1 MQCTC
6 TIPGSAGFRRPNLA
20 SHSRIPPTRPK
31 TVVLRTQRQFDRHHT
46 VSASNKD
53 AVQDADPIPQSNT
66 SPPLQP
72 AKAQSSSSSS
82 NNKNE
87 KQGTLFGAIAL
98 IVGSTIGAGILALPS
113 VTAPAGIGPT
123 SAALIAGWAILTLEA
138 LSLAEVNITM
148 RRMLTQTQASSS
160 LSVDS
165 SSYMSSSS
173 SSDEEDINNNNNTAI
188 SKSANQLAAILLN
201 SDADELPRDQLI
213 TLRQM
218 AEFTLGGTIINKMV
232 IIVLLGLAYSLLVAY
247 LAKIVEVMDYF
258 TGNSVPPAV
267 CAAVFVS
274 VAGGLFTVGGNKA
287 ADKIN
292 QALASVLLLLFACI
306 LLAGSQAHQGT
317 SSVSSLFVESS
328 SNPGNWAALT
338 SAFPIIFLSLVYHD
352 LVGVICTYLRND
364 VKMVRSAIF
373 LGSLIPLVMFLSW
386 EAVSLSLLPSNIAV
400 VADNGTGIG
409 GKKNGVGAGVIKVVR
424 ASLTNNNSN
433 QLVFTSDGSG
443 SSNAQTIHPS
453 APNLTTIDPNA
464 APEVISF
471 SSSSPPSTSSTP
483 PPPPTTTTTTIKQK
497 PMVIDPL
504 EILVARCGPQVGLL
518 VKSFSFLAVMTSF
531 LGTVISTKETL
542 RSEVPGLLRQDGL
555 LDGLLGTLSLSSFS
569 SISSISSSNDD
580 DDGGCSSSTGTNG
593 AITTNNNNSSS
604 DLLPLALT
612 LGPPLVF
619 TSVNPDSFIG
629 TLSAAGGYGMT
640 FMYGILPPIMV
651 WSLRRRLNSMKKE
664 EEEGDMSSKGS
675 NSNNDGG
682 MILVPGG
689 DVVLGVMLVTGAAVG
704 LSRLMT
710 DVHL

>member
-1 MQCTC
+1 
-6 TIPGSAGFRRPNLA
+6 
-20 SHSRIPPTRPK
+20 
-31 TVVLRTQRQFDRHHT
+31 VLRTQRQFERHQI
-46 VSASNKD
+46 VSATNKD
-53 AVQDADPIPQSNT
+53 AVQDTHPISHSNT

-72 AKAQSSSSSS
+72 AKALSRSSSS

-165 SSYMSSSS
+165 PSYISSSS
-173 SSDEEDINNNNNTAI
+173 SSDEEDINNSNTAI

-247 LAKIVEVMDYF
+247 LAKIAEVMDYF

-267 CAAVFVS
+267 CAAAFVAL
-274 VAGGLFTVGGNKA
+274 AGGLFTIGGNKA

-386 EAVSLSLLPSNIAV
+386 EAVSLSLLPPNIAV
-400 VADNGTGIG
+400 VADNGIGIG
-409 GKKNGVGAGVIKVVR
+409 GKKNDVGAAVIRVVQ

-433 QLVFTSDGSG
+433 QMVFASDGS
-443 SSNAQTIHPS
+443 SSNIQTIPPS
-453 APNLTTIDPNA
+453 APNLTKIDPNA
-464 APEVISF
+464 APEVISSS
-471 SSSSPPSTSSTP
+471 SSSSPASTSSTP
-483 PPPPTTTTTTIKQK
+483 PPPPPTTTKQK
-497 PMVIDPL
+497 PMVVDPL

-555 LDGLLGTLSLSSFS
+555 LDGLLGTLSSSS
-569 SISSISSSNDD
+569 SSSSSLCSSNEDDRGRSSSSSN
-580 DDGGCSSSTGTNG
+580 SSATNG
-593 AITTNNNNSSS
+593 AITTNSTNSSS

-619 TSVNPDSFIG
+619 TTFNPDSFIG

-640 FMYGILPPIMV
+640 FMYGILPPMMV

-664 EEEGDMSSKGS
+664 EEEGDMSGNGSKGS
-675 NSNNDGG
+675 DSGG
-682 MILVPGG
+682 GGGEMILVPGG